1 MSEPIRLLH
10 FADVHIGMENYGTTD
25 PATGASSRVMDFL
38 RRLTDIVEFAEQNDA
53 DLAIFAGDAFKSSN
67 PNPTYQREF
76 ARRIK
81 RLAGQC
87 PVVLLVG
94 NHDIPAVSQR
104 ASSVE
109 IFHTLAVDNVIVG
122 RADEIHR
129 IETRRGPVQVA
140 TVPYPVRQRLL
151 ADVNSRG
158 LNLGDLDM
166 LLREQVGVLLR
177 DLAGQIDPDIPA
189 VLTGHFT
196 VQGAQLGSE
205 RGIMLGRDVAVTVG
219 TLADPVWDYVA
230 LGHIHHHQ
238 DMNPGQQPPVVYS
251 GSIERIDFGEENSP
265 KGFCWVSLE
274 RGSTRYQ
281 FVELAARPFVT
292 IKVDAR
298 DVRRDPTQ
306 SVLKAI
312 HKHDLKDA
320 VVRVLITTSPETD
333 TLINQREV
341 EAALGEAAFVAAIQR
356 EVDYP
361 VRARLGVD
369 RPEGLAPAELL
380 ERYLVSKDTS
390 PDRLALLK
398 EYAEML
404 FAEAAPGLD

>member
-1 MSEPIRLLH
+1 VSEPIRLLH
-10 FADVHIGMENYGTTD
+10 FADVHIGMENYGTVD
-25 PATGASSRVMDFL
+25 PSTGASSRVMDFL
-38 RRLTDIVEFAEQNDA
+38 RRLNDIVEYAEKNEA

-67 PNPTYQREF
+67 PSPTFQREF

-81 RLAGQC
+81 RLSEQC

-94 NHDIPAVSQR
+94 NHDIPAISQR

-129 IETRRGPVQVA
+129 VETKRGTVQVA

-158 LNLGDLDM
+158 LNLGDLDL
-166 LLREQVGVLLR
+166 LLREQVDVLIR
-177 DLAGQIDPDIPA
+177 NLATQVDTSLPA

-205 RGIMLGRDVAVTVG
+205 RGIMLGRDVAVTLG
-219 TLADPVWDYVA
+219 TLADPAWDYVA

-238 DMNPGQQPPVVYS
+238 DMNRGQYPPVVYS
-251 GSIERIDFGEENSP
+251 GSIERIDFGEENSS
-265 KGFCWVSLE
+265 KGFCWVALE
-274 RGSTRYQ
+274 RSATTYE
-281 FVELAARPFVT
+281 FVELASRPFVT

-298 DVRRDPTQ
+298 AQRDPTQ
-306 SVLKAI
+306 AVLKAI
-312 HKHDLKDA
+312 RKRDLTDA

-333 TLINQREV
+333 PQINQREI
-341 EAALGEAAFVAAIQR
+341 EAALGGAAFVAAIQR
-356 EVDYP
+356 ELEYP
-361 VRARLGVD
+361 TRARLGVE
-369 RPEGLAPAELL
+369 RPEGLTPAELL

-390 PDRLALLK
+390 PDRIELLK
-398 EYAEML
+398 EYADLL
-404 FAEAAPGLD
+404 FGEGSPGQD

>member
-10 FADVHIGMENYGTTD
+10 FADVHIGMENYGTVDT
-25 PATGASSRVMDFL
+25 ATGASSRVMDFL
-38 RRLTDIVEFAEQNDA
+38 RRLTEIIEYAEQNDA

-81 RLAGQC
+81 RLAAQC

-94 NHDIPAVSQR
+94 NHDIPAMSQR

-122 RADEIHR
+122 RADEIHMV
-129 IETRRGPVQVA
+129 ETKRGPVQVA

-151 ADVNSRG
+151 ADINSRG
-158 LNLGDLDM
+158 LNLGDLDT
-166 LLREQVGVLLR
+166 LLREQVDLLIR
-177 DLAGQIDPDIPA
+177 DLSGQIDTSLPA

-205 RGIMLGRDVAVTVG
+205 RGIMLGRDVAVTAG
-219 TLADPVWDYVA
+219 TLANPAWDYVA
-230 LGHIHHHQ
+230 LGHIHHYQ
-238 DMNPGQQPPVVYS
+238 DMNPGQYPPIVYS

-265 KGFCWVSLE
+265 KGFCWVNLE
-274 RGSTRYQ
+274 RGSTTYQ

-298 DVRRDPTQ
+298 DQRDPTQ
-306 SVLKAI
+306 TVLKAI
-312 HKHDLKDA
+312 RKRDLKNA

-341 EAALGEAAFVAAIQR
+341 EAALGDAAFIAAIQR

-369 RPEGLAPAELL
+369 RPEGLTPAELL

-390 PDRLALLK
+390 QDRLQVLK
-398 EYAEML
+398 EYADQL